1 MNTRFCSAAHPRSRG
16 ENLSPPPPSL
26 LRAAHP
32 RSRGENATS
41 YDGDGHTDGS
51 SPLTRGKLHQ
61 AEAGLSGVR
70 LIPAHAGKTTKTAT
84 FPPSVR
90 AHPRSRGENDG
101 GIMDVALS
109 PGSSPLTRGKQRRRL
124 RNHGHMRL
132 IPAHAGKTQAQSSQS
147 PIPSAHPRSRGENS
161 YTETM
166 SPSAMGSSP
175 LTRGKLRPGTA
186 RRRRTRLI
194 PAHAGK
200 THGSYYGTSGVPA
213 HPRSRGE
220 NRLRLGGWGARGGSS
235 PLTRGKHCARACCH
249 VEAGLIPAHAGKTP
263 GAYDQRAPGTA
274 HPRSR
279 GENATSGQSWGL
291 GVGSSPLTRGKPQ
304 QLVSNGQLGRLIPA
318 HAGKTPGSGG

>member
-1 MNTRFCSAAHPRSRG
+1 MVC
-16 ENLSPPPPSL
+16 
-26 LRAAHP
+26 
-32 RSRGENATS
+32 
-41 YDGDGHTDGS
+41 GS
-51 SPLTRGKLHQ
+51 SPLTRGKQRKRRHSLRR
-61 AEAGLSGVR
+61 SG
-70 LIPAHAGKTTKTAT
+70 LIPAHAGKTADDWSKL
-84 FPPSVR
+84 SVLA

-249 VEAGLIPAHAGKTP
+249 VEAGLIPAHAGKTFCP
-263 GAYDQRAPGTA
+263 
-274 HPRSR
+274 
-279 GENATSGQSWGL
+279 
-291 GVGSSPLTRGKPQ
+291 
-304 QLVSNGQLGRLIPA
+304 
-318 HAGKTPGSGG
+318 